1 MTKNVLKTVPI
12 IMVLLLLIFIPGCSE
27 IADLIQP
34 STPAGPDIVRQAELG
49 EEWQMNQ
56 MRIHVDASDESLV
69 LLKLADGDKVD
80 GYYYLEKGG
89 EIDFQITGHSLI
101 YESEAQDAED
111 SARITSGRFSFIAHQ
126 TQGTM
131 YTLTFRNPA
140 DDEQAKVT
148 VFLEIVYPVSGSL
161 FFPISTK

>member
-1 MTKNVLKTVPI
+1 MTKSVLKTVPTV
-12 IMVLLLLIFIPGCSE
+12 MALLLVVFMPGCSE
-27 IADLIQP
+27 ISDLIQP

-56 MRIHVDASDESLV
+56 MRVHVDAGDESSV

-80 GYYYLEKGG
+80 GYYYLEKGKDIG
-89 EIDFQITGHSLI
+89 FQITGHSLI
-101 YESEAQDAED
+101 YESEARDAED
-111 SARITSGRFSFIAHQ
+111 SARITSDRFSFVADQ

-140 DDEQAKVT
+140 DNEQAKVT
-148 VFLEIVYPVSGSL
+148 VFLEVIYPVSGSL
-161 FFPISTK
+161 FLPISTK